1 MASNKPFYT
10 DGMTV
15 SQILAL
21 GDDVLS
27 KLDRRELSRALR
39 TVALAANKRLD
50 RLTQYAYRRHGK
62 YVEKLDGPGLDLNL
76 LNHYGK
82 TRFGVGDKNRNEIYQ
97 EFARVRSFM
106 SSKGSTV
113 RGSINI
119 RRAKEKA
126 LFGKT
131 REEMGKGLNKKEKRA
146 LAKKLNKAMET
157 TYKTY
162 KEFEE
167 EEAWTGMY
175 EKEKARSRLRSIGSK
190 MLEGKSPEEAKEELK
205 QEAQES
211 YEANEE
217 QYQNDDFGELF
228 GNQESEW
235 WEDI

>member
-39 TVALAANKRLD
+39 TVALAANKRID

>member
-1 MASNKPFYT
+1 MAEPFYT

>member
-50 RLTQYAYRRHGK
+50 RLTQYSYRRHGK

-175 EKEKARSRLRSIGSK
+175 EKEKARKRLRSIGSK

-228 GNQESEW
+228 ENQESEW

>member
-1 MASNKPFYT
+1 MAEPFYT

-39 TVALAANKRLD
+39 TVALAANKRID

>member
-1 MASNKPFYT
+1 MASSKPFYT

>member
-27 KLDRRELSRALR
+27 KLDKRELSRALR

-50 RLTQYAYRRHGK
+50 RLTQYSYRRHGK

-97 EFARVRSFM
+97 EFARVRNFM

-131 REEMGKGLNKKEKRA
+131 REEMGNGLNKKEKRA

-228 GNQESEW
+228 ENQESEW